1 MALTFRV
8 MSARCPT
15 TLTGTTSQP
24 KVTATPSRVQPAIVQ
39 ETIRVV
45 PTIMEQVIP
54 YIQDL
59 VVVSIT
65 ITATVIK
72 HTFQRETYGKVMVAL
87 FGLTKEASASFSVYK
102 TSTHGD

>member
-1 MALTFRV
+1 MVLTCRV

-15 TLTGTTSQP
+15 TLTGTTSLP
-24 KVTATPSRVQPAIVQ
+24 KAIAIRSLVQRGLEP

-45 PTIMEQVIP
+45 PTIMEQVTP

-72 HTFQRETYGKVMVAL
+72 HMFQRETYGKVMVAS
-87 FGLTKEASASFSVYK
+87 FGLTKEASAPFPVYE